1 MFEDYT
7 INQLLALRSLC
18 ADIIERADGVQQRAD
33 TLLVFEC
40 GRGTDHA
47 RTEEI
52 SMTRFPGQGFLPPST

>member
-18 ADIIERADGVQQRAD
+18 ADILERAGDVQQRAD

-40 GRGTDHA
+40 ID
-47 RTEEI
+47 EELAMREQRR
-52 SMTRFPGQGFLPPST
+52 SA